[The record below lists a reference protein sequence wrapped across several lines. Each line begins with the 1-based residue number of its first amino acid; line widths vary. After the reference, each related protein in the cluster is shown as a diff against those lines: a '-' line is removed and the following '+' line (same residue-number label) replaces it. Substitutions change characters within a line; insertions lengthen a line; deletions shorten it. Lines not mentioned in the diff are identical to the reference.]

1 MKLFYK
7 RKSIANI
14 AIDHLK
20 VNFFVLR
27 LEHKKKIDV
36 YIRNSFP
43 QCTGGPSHQIGK
55 NNEERT
61 NIRTENGDDV
71 NFTYRNEFIKNSL
84 DSKGKFSKIEKFTK
98 LSI

>member
-27 LEHKKKIDV
+27 LGTQEKWCFISEIFFHSV
-36 YIRNSFP
+36 LEGPAIR
-43 QCTGGPSHQIGK
+43 IGK

-71 NFTYRNEFIKNSL
+71 NFTYRNEFIK
-84 DSKGKFSKIEKFTK
+84 IH
-98 LSI
+98 